1 MANLLYHAPFVK
13 RNPDGGFP
21 APMRAT
27 RRRQRRPDPLARP
40 EAVRAVCEE
49 LRSRMPGVI
58 PNSERQLVR
67 FLYAV
72 RHVERRP
79 ATDTKRGRPSRW
91 RREDLGTAASHLRA
105 VLGRETSKRV
115 SLNSFLGQ
123 YLLIL
128 NFPPDVQD
136 ALSDGRANLQE
147 AAQLARLTP
156 ARLNRTPADARR
168 TRAKLLKAHLAV
180 QGSQTRLRERV
191 RELLGESW
199 EPGAAAVEAVAVLK
213 ADVLLEADPLDSTHL
228 FYEELRRIGW
238 ALRGVRPED
247 LTGEDLDA
255 LIPVLD
261 ELGAV
266 LLQIERRNRRKDQ
279 DLQRLTT

>member
-1 MANLLYHAPFVK
+1 
-13 RNPDGGFP
+13 
-21 APMRAT
+21 MRAT
-27 RRRQRRPDPLARP
+27 RRRQRMPDPLARP
-40 EAVRAVCEE
+40 EAIRAICEE
-49 LRSRMPGVI
+49 IRSRMPGVI
-58 PNSERQLVR
+58 PNPERQLIR

-79 ATDTKRGRPSRW
+79 ATDTRRGRPSRW
-91 RREDLGTAASHLRA
+91 RREDLVNAASHLRA
-105 VLGRETSKRV
+105 ILQRETSGRL
-115 SLNSFLGQ
+115 SLNSFIGQ

-128 NFPPDVQD
+128 DFPPDVQD

-156 ARLNRTPADARR
+156 RRLGRTPAEARR
-168 TRAKLLKAHLAV
+168 TRAELLQAHVSV

-191 RELLGESW
+191 REMLGESR
-199 EPGAAAVEAVAVLK
+199 EPAAAEVEAAAVFK

-228 FYEELRRIGW
+228 FYEELRRIGR
-238 ALRGVRPED
+238 ALREVRPED

-261 ELGAV
+261 ELGTV
-266 LLQIERRNRRKDQ
+266 LSQIEKRNRRKDQ
-279 DLQRLTT
+279 DLQKLTT

>member
-1 MANLLYHAPFVK
+1 
-13 RNPDGGFP
+13 
-21 APMRAT
+21 
-27 RRRQRRPDPLARP
+27 
-40 EAVRAVCEE
+40 
-49 LRSRMPGVI
+49 MPGVI
-58 PNSERQLVR
+58 PNSEKQLVR

-91 RREDLGTAASHLRA
+91 RREDLVSAASHLRA
-105 VLGRETSKRV
+105 ILQRETSGRV
-115 SLNSFLGQ
+115 SLNSFIGQ

-128 NFPPDVQD
+128 DFPADVQE

-156 ARLNRTPADARR
+156 ARLNRTPVEARR
-168 TRAKLLKAHLAV
+168 TRAELLQAHV
-180 QGSQTRLRERV
+180 SIQGSQTRLRERV
-191 RELLGESW
+191 REMLGESR
-199 EPGAAAVEAVAVLK
+199 EPAAAEVEAAAVLK
-213 ADVLLEADPLDSTHL
+213 ADVLLEVDPLDSTHL
-228 FYEELRRIGW
+228 FYEELRRIGR
-238 ALRGVRPED
+238 ALREVRPED

-266 LLQIERRNRRKDQ
+266 LSQIERRNRRKDQ
-279 DLQRLTT
+279 NLQRLAT